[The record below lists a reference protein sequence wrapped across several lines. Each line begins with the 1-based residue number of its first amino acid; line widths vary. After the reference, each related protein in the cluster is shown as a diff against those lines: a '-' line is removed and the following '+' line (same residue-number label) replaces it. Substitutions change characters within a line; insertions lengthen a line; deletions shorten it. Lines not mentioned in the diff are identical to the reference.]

1 MFLSQLRDALLQR
14 LDFGFRVVPFGMFGF
29 DHFGRGETSVGLSSP
44 GQPTAGNPL
53 FRRTFY
59 IGINDPG
66 TFTISKLPV
75 AMIVSNKFF
84 FSDDGLSI
92 MVIIVNIVMKI
103 ALILLFI
110 DC

>member
-1 MFLSQLRDALLQR
+1 MYVPTARYAPAMLWASALCR
-14 LDFGFRVVPFGMFGF
+14 SACSVSD
-29 DHFGRGETSVGLSSP
+29 RGETSVGLSSP
-44 GQPTAGNPL
+44 GQPTAGNPV

-84 FSDDGLSI
+84 FSDNGLSI
-92 MVIIVNIVMKI
+92 MVIIVNIVTKI
-103 ALILLFI
+103 TFNFAIY
-110 DC
+110 

>member
-44 GQPTAGNPL
+44 GQPTAGNPV

-59 IGINDPG
+59 IGIDDPG

-75 AMIVSNKFF
+75 VSN
-84 FSDDGLSI
+84 DDS
-92 MVIIVNIVMKI
+92 
-103 ALILLFI
+103 
-110 DC
+110 C